1 MIKRGDTV
9 KIKEN
14 YDDKNKRVKC
24 EDFLHRNC
32 WKKDKKSTVVE
43 GSTAGGLDATSFM
56 NKTKGKYEESNGK
69 KRVGVSRLGEKKSG
83 VVEKSGSF

>member
-1 MIKRGDTV
+1 MIKTGDTV

-14 YDDKNKRVKC
+14 YDDETKRMKC
-24 EDFLHRNC
+24 EDFLQRNY

-43 GSTAGGLDATSFM
+43 GSTVGGSDATSFM
-56 NKTKGKYEESNGK
+56 NKILGKCEESYGK
-69 KRVGVSRLGEKKSG
+69 KRVGLSRLGEKKSG

>member
-14 YDDKNKRVKC
+14 YDDESKRMKC
-24 EDFLHRNC
+24 EDFLHRNY

-43 GSTAGGLDATSFM
+43 GSTVGGSDATSFM
-56 NKTKGKYEESNGK
+56 NKTMGKCEEVNGK
-69 KRVGVSRLGEKKSG
+69 KRVGVSR
-83 VVEKSGSF
+83 